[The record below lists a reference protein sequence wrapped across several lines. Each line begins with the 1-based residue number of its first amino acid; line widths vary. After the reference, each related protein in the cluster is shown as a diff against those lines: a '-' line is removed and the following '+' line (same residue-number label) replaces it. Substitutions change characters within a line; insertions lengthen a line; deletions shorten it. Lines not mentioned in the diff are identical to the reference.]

1 MDAPIEDLYAI
12 EVAPQWVEEHAVDYS
27 YEHESSSPFYYLL
40 TDYQDYIDRERTF
53 SYTRTVQKI
62 NDASRLED
70 ASLVV
75 CELNEKHQRV
85 FFHHVEIIRNG
96 KRIDALDPENI
107 AVYQRETSLESHVV
121 TGRKTVALTID
132 DLRVGDILDVRKTFC
147 NFAST
152 HPLHG
157 KSYLSTFWLSWSCPV
172 VSQSIRV
179 INSGH
184 TALLIQQGGS
194 NQQLGKVQTLNAGLE
209 FSKQWSNLTPEAMP
223 SQVPA
228 WVWSDFLQ
236 FTTQSTW
243 PQVSNYLYE
252 YYEANGVLD
261 TIIDMNN
268 IDLLELSG
276 VKNTDLL
283 RIVRFV
289 QNNVR
294 YRGESHGIY
303 THTPKTPERTL
314 KKRAGDC
321 KDKSNLMVALLRS
334 IGVVATLVL
343 VNSRY
348 GEKIVALNPSAYQF
362 DHMIVKVEHS
372 GKELYFDP
380 TIQAQAGDLEHC
392 AQLAYGYGL
401 ELVAGGSELA
411 RLPFDLDRRV
421 FELDHAFDFDDYK
434 TNARLTIR
442 RRYFYHRADNMRFYL
457 NSKEER
463 TLWEDYLRGAREATG
478 CKLEA
483 LEPVATL
490 DDPQGNVLETVERYR
505 ILDLAETHPGLY
517 MLVTTEFSND
527 FPMRLDDSLPLNL
540 GMDGSVWHSIR
551 VTTKRA
557 PDVEVSDKRVN
568 NQWFQYKDTVSSKG
582 TELTFATSLVPSA
595 SFVPGAKVQEY
606 MSEVEVVRARSGNN
620 FSYHYPGFFSMD
632 SFTGAA
638 SLIRTAGYVG
648 AVVLAIFVARL
659 LLDL

>member
-1 MDAPIEDLYAI
+1 MEAPIEDLYAI
-12 EVAPQWVEEHAVDYS
+12 EVAPQWVKERSVDFE

-40 TDYQDYIDRERTF
+40 ADYQDYIDRERTF

-75 CELNEKHQRV
+75 SELNEKHQRV

-96 KRIDALDPENI
+96 QRINALDAENI

-157 KSYLSTFWLSWSCPV
+157 KSYLSTFWLSWVCPV

-184 TALLIQQGGS
+184 TALLFQQGGANS
-194 NQQLGKVQTLNAGLE
+194 KLGKVHRLDPGLE
-209 FSKQWSNLTPEAMP
+209 FSHQWSNLEPEAMP
-223 SQVPA
+223 SKIPA
-228 WVWSDFLQ
+228 WVWSDFIQ
-236 FTTQSTW
+236 FTTENTW

-261 TIIDMNN
+261 TAIDVDN

-276 VKNTDLL
+276 DKKTDLL

-303 THTPKTPERTL
+303 THTPKSPERTL

-334 IGVVATLVL
+334 IGVSATLVL
-343 VNSRY
+343 VNSRF
-348 GEKIVALNPSAYQF
+348 GDKVVALNPSAYQF
-362 DHMIVKVEHS
+362 DHMIVKVKCG
-372 GKELYFDP
+372 GKEHYFDP

-392 AQLAYGYGL
+392 AELGYGYGL
-401 ELVAGGSELA
+401 ELVSGGSELVL
-411 RLPFDLDRRV
+411 LPFDLERRV
-421 FELDHAFDFDDYK
+421 FELEHDFDFRDYK
-434 TNARLTIR
+434 DNAMLCIR

-457 NSKEER
+457 NSKEQR
-463 TLWEDYLRGAREATG
+463 TLWEDYLRSARETTG
-478 CKLEA
+478 CRLEA
-483 LEPVATL
+483 LEPVTTL
-490 DDPQGNVLETVERYR
+490 DDSDKNILETVERYR
-505 ILDLAETHPGLY
+505 ILDLAQTHPGSY
-517 MLVTTEFSND
+517 VQMTTEFAND
-527 FPMRLDDSLPLNL
+527 FPMRLDDSQPLNL
-540 GMDGSVWHSIR
+540 GMDGSMRHAITV
-551 VTTKRA
+551 VTKQA
-557 PDVEVSDKRVN
+557 PKVDVSEEKIDN
-568 NQWFQYKDTVSSKG
+568 DWFYYKDTVSSDDVTLKFV
-582 TELTFATSLVPSA
+582 TELVPRA
-595 SFVPGAKVQEY
+595 AYVPAGQVQKY
-606 MSEVEVVRARSGNN
+606 MSEVEVVRARSSSN
-620 FSYHYPGFFSMD
+620 FGYRYSGKFGLTD
-632 SFTGAA
+632 SNTGM
-638 SLIRTAGYVG
+638 SGLVFRYGGIVLLVIVLIQYIRN
-648 AVVLAIFVARL
+648 L
-659 LLDL
+659 